1 MIHEKLNRDPR
12 DLVGDIALKAY
23 DTARAM
29 QTRKSGSITVHN
41 ADGTKTITG
50 PILGQ
55 QNGSSIT
62 QATHVGDKV
71 APPPPTGI
79 SISSSAG
86 MLTVH
91 WNGSLSGGMPAD
103 FSNITIYVSPI
114 VNNSRVL
121 GVLTNS
127 GDLVSSNVVV
137 GTTYTVSA
145 TSEDDVCNIDGTPNH
160 NVSSEVEIGK
170 ITIEELTS
178 EDKEARESAE
188 AAKQLAQESKDIA
201 NAANTASTEANDK
214 VNATRQYFF
223 DDSNGI
229 HVTNTENDPNGSK
242 NIILNA
248 LGILLRAYE
257 NNLISITPSG
267 VTIFD
272 GKGNADSNITSMFKS
287 DRIELGHNSST
298 DNHISITPAAVN
310 ILNGTKIL
318 SSFRPAYVM
327 LGSQT
332 EKNVKVTD
340 SGVNINDAYSTLA
353 SFNSDSIFLGRNSN
367 KSVIDLCNGSGNISL
382 TSLNGFSTLSVNT
395 TKNQIAL
402 RREHV
407 IEHGETSTDDY
418 LGYTQSG
425 SFTIGKTT
433 ASNEAVTA
441 MYADMEKGNDKFGA
455 SFRLEETA
463 NDNIT
468 DPSAFLNIAVNRKAN
483 GESYFNAVD
492 ADLSKVVDLIRAA
505 DMSTPDWVYI
515 YGSGENGNVLNT
527 IKYKA
532 INGICYMI
540 FDLSGISTNGWY
552 CPTKLPYQ
560 YMPEGASYIGA
571 TDYPSGAAG
580 LVWLVPRSNNDRGPW
595 FMNTGN
601 GRLVGT
607 ISWPYIWSNTISK

>member
-214 VNATRQYFF
+214 VNASRQYFF

-242 NIILNA
+242 NIILNS

-257 NNLISITPSG
+257 NNLLSVTPSG
-267 VTIFD
+267 ITIFD
-272 GKGNADSNITSMFKS
+272 GHGNEDTNITSMFEGN
-287 DRIELGHNSST
+287 RIELGHNSST
-298 DNHISITPAAVN
+298 DNHISITPVAVN

-318 SSFRPAYVM
+318 SSFRSAYIM
-327 LGSQT
+327 LGERT
-332 EKNVKVTD
+332 DKNVVISD
-340 SGVNINDAYSTLA
+340 SGISINDSYRAIA
-353 SFNSDSIFLGRNSN
+353 SFNNNSILLGNDNTSSVISMCGDTTQIQAKKFTDTVDDGGAPSYASVFSNNSAGLSIERIHKFSSSEVEQNYVGYTKEDRFYINDEESGIASYAGVTLNFGPNEHGVGGSSVTAFFERTPDQNYVTVYNLIHKDKTTVSD
-367 KSVIDLCNGSGNISL
+367 KSVTLDVDKLIDC
-382 TSLNGFSTLSVNT
+382 LNAV
-395 TKNQIAL
+395 
-402 RREHV
+402 
-407 IEHGETSTDDY
+407 
-418 LGYTQSG
+418 
-425 SFTIGKTT
+425 KTT
-433 ASNEAVTA
+433 
-441 MYADMEKGNDKFGA
+441 
-455 SFRLEETA
+455 
-463 NDNIT
+463 
-468 DPSAFLNIAVNRKAN
+468 
-483 GESYFNAVD
+483 
-492 ADLSKVVDLIRAA
+492 
-505 DMSTPDWVYI
+505 MSDWVYI

-527 IKYKA
+527 VKYKA
-532 INGICYMI
+532 INGICYMV
-540 FDLSGISTNGWY
+540 FDINGISTNGWY
-552 CPTKLPYQ
+552 CPTKLPDE

-571 TDYPSGAAG
+571 TDYPSGSPG
-580 LVWLVPRSNNDRGPW
+580 LVWISPRRQNDRGPW

-607 ISWPYIWSNTISK
+607 ISWPYI

>member
-214 VNATRQYFF
+214 VNASRQYFF

-242 NIILNA
+242 NIILNS

-257 NNLISITPSG
+257 NNLLSVTPSG
-267 VTIFD
+267 ITIFD
-272 GKGNADSNITSMFKS
+272 GHGNEDTNITSMFEGN
-287 DRIELGHNSST
+287 RIELGHNSST
-298 DNHISITPAAVN
+298 DNHISITPVAVN

-332 EKNVKVTD
+332 DKNVKVTD
-340 SGVNINDAYSTLA
+340 SGININDAYSTLA
-353 SFNSDSIFLGRNSN
+353 SFNSDSIFLGKNSN

-382 TSLNGFSTLSVNT
+382 TNLNGISTLSVNT
-395 TKNQIAL
+395 NKHQVAL
-402 RREHV
+402 QRSHL
-407 IEHGETSTDDY
+407 IEPGETTTDDY

-425 SFTIGKTT
+425 AFTIGKTT
-433 ASNEAVTA
+433 ASNTAVTA
-441 MYADMEKGNDKFGA
+441 MYAEMKKGNDRFAAQLRLEVGA
-455 SFRLEETA
+455 SE
-463 NDNIT
+463 
-468 DPSAFLNIAVNRKAN
+468 SATGTSSYLNIAVNNTVN
-483 GESYFNAVD
+483 GESHFNAVV
-492 ADLSKVVDLIRAA
+492 ADLSKVIDLVRSA
-505 DMSTPDWVYI
+505 DTTMSDWVYI

-527 IKYKA
+527 VKYKA
-532 INGICYMI
+532 INGICYMV
-540 FDLSGISTNGWY
+540 FDINGISTNGWY
-552 CPTKLPYQ
+552 CPTKLPDE

-571 TDYPSGAAG
+571 TDYPSGSPG
-580 LVWLVPRSNNDRGPW
+580 LVWLSPRRQNDRGPW

-607 ISWPYIWSNTISK
+607 ISWPYI